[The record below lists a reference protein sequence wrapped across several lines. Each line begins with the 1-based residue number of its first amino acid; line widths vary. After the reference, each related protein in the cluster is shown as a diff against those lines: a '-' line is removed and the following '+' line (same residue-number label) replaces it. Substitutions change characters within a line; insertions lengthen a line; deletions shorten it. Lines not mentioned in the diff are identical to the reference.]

1 MLVKEL
7 RQGLRAK
14 TFIAVFLSL
23 QILLSIM
30 LLSASA
36 SNASDRAGGV
46 VSSIIFTFFAVAV
59 IVVQPMRGVSALAS
73 EIKSNTIEMMVLTR
87 LSAWRIVYGKWVAI
101 VSQSTLILVTI
112 IPYLILRYFFGGM
125 NLVGEVVFLG
135 LMFLTSMALTAVTV
149 GLSGSS
155 SGVIR
160 ALIPLFGIPMLFF
173 SMIGLA
179 FGSGTNSIIDTC
191 SLDSTESVVGVFFYV
206 ISIIYLG
213 WSALT
218 LGTSMI
224 APAAENHSTPRRC
237 ISLLLLTGLIPV
249 VLFSTIDKETVALL
263 AFVIVTP
270 ALIIA
275 LTETTRLLP
284 VQHLRIIKNNFI
296 RRIVG
301 TCLQPGLAA
310 GIVFSIV
317 LVIVVLGIALL
328 PPQTATDGDF
338 LTILLACLGTLLLPA
353 VVQSYTFKT
362 DAQRIANYLLLLVGS
377 GVLSIIIGTLSAA
390 MSSREFMWL
399 FIWNPLTFLTMID
412 RSEFSDSSLF
422 IGALAVVIVFSI
434 LLLLKSLQLMKA
446 QREILSYSKSDP

>member
-1 MLVKEL
+1 
-7 RQGLRAK
+7 
-14 TFIAVFLSL
+14 
-23 QILLSIM
+23 
-30 LLSASA
+30 
-36 SNASDRAGGV
+36 
-46 VSSIIFTFFAVAV
+46 
-59 IVVQPMRGVSALAS
+59 
-73 EIKSNTIEMMVLTR
+73 
-87 LSAWRIVYGKWVAI
+87 
-101 VSQSTLILVTI
+101 
-112 IPYLILRYFFGGM
+112 
-125 NLVGEVVFLG
+125 
-135 LMFLTSMALTAVTV
+135 
-149 GLSGSS
+149 
-155 SGVIR
+155 
-160 ALIPLFGIPMLFF
+160 
-173 SMIGLA
+173 
-179 FGSGTNSIIDTC
+179 
-191 SLDSTESVVGVFFYV
+191 
-206 ISIIYLG
+206 
-213 WSALT
+213 
-218 LGTSMI
+218 MI